1 MKITVNQLRRIIK
14 EEVQRS
20 LRESNSDL
28 EEKDPN
34 DPNDFSDY
42 VDVEI
47 PQNVNIPVLT
57 TMTDRPARTTG
68 GKNRYLKPG
77 IYKMTMAMANNGV
90 HVQVIPGG
98 DSVTLRSLK
107 NADIDTSAL
116 ENTLRQY

>member
-20 LRESNSDL
+20 LRES

-42 VDVEI
+42 VEVTI
-47 PQNVNIPVLT
+47 PFGAKVPVLT
-57 TMTDRPARTTG
+57 TMTDRPVRTTG
-68 GKNRYLKPG
+68 GKIKYLKPG

-98 DSVTLRSLK
+98 DSVTLESLK
-107 NADIDTSAL
+107 DEGIDTRAL
-116 ENTLRQY
+116 EKTLRQY